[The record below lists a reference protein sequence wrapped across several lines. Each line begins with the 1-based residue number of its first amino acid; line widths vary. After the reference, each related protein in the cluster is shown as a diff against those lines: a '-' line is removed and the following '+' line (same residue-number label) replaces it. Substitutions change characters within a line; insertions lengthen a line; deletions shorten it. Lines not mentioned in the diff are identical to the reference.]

1 MSQKLGDKRRN
12 LWTSFAKERRLGP
25 ELTAAM
31 TLEES
36 LQNSCTIKYEIAYL
50 GGSIILEK
58 SLYCSINAVLSGPAV
73 SVNRKC
79 FKSS

>member
-12 LWTSFAKERRLGP
+12 LWTSSANERRLGP

-36 LQNSCTIKYEIAYL
+36 LQNSCTI
-50 GGSIILEK
+50 
-58 SLYCSINAVLSGPAV
+58 
-73 SVNRKC
+73 
-79 FKSS
+79 

>member
-1 MSQKLGDKRRN
+1 MLLDNKRRN
-12 LWTSFAKERRLGP
+12 LWTSSAKERRSR